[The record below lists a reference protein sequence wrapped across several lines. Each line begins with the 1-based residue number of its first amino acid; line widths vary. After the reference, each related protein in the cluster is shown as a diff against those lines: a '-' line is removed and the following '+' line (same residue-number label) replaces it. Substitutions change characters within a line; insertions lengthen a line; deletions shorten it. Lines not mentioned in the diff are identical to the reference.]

1 MSFSLFSF
9 YVLQLIE
16 EDAKKTV
23 HLYRKWGRVGND
35 RIGGDKIEK
44 LSKADGIKEFKRLFK
59 EKTGNDW
66 ESWVNR
72 EDFEKQPGKFYP
84 LDIVRLE
91 LISFFQL
98 EDVLRS

>member
-1 MSFSLFSF
+1 MFSF

-23 HLYRKWGRVGND
+23 HHLYRKWGRVGND

-44 LSKADGIKEFKRLFK
+44 LSKVEGIKEFKRLFK
-59 EKTGNDW
+59 EKTGNEW

-72 EDFEKQPGKFYP
+72 EHFEKQPGKFYP
-84 LDIVRLE
+84 LEIVWLDVI
-91 LISFFQL
+91 LI
-98 EDVLRS
+98 RSS